1 MPRNDRGKD
10 HDTDEEYEEVEIL
23 PEHIAKCHKDKNFQ
37 RVMDILLNEEKE
49 KYFLKLAQEG
59 AKLPHHF
66 NVETIVTPEEETET
80 SKLQKQLKIVQ
91 DQLAQMMKD
100 KDKFT
105 KTYTL
110 DALCPFPFDKN
121 LDMPPFLRGVEL
133 PKYEKYFGTTN
144 PQDHLREFGA
154 LSMEFMHN

>member
-1 MPRNDRGKD
+1 MEFFPKDPFHSQHTESEQPFTRVDQEIEHGDHSRQCEMPRNDRGKD

-23 PEHIAKCHKDKNFQ
+23 PEHIAKCRKDKNFQ

-80 SKLQKQLKIVQ
+80 SKLEKQLKIMQ
-91 DQLAQMMKD
+91 DQLAQMLR
-100 KDKFT
+100 T
-105 KTYTL
+105 R
-110 DALCPFPFDKN
+110 KN
-121 LDMPPFLRGVEL
+121 LQRH
-133 PKYEKYFGTTN
+133 T
-144 PQDHLREFGA
+144 
-154 LSMEFMHN
+154 